1 VRKRRASRA
10 VVLKA
15 PWEIEEM
22 RAANRIV
29 AEVLDLLRRSLVPGI
44 STGELD
50 RIAEEGIIKRGG
62 RPAFKGYHGFPAALC
77 VSINS
82 EVVHGIPSL
91 ERILSEGDLVSLD
104 LGAVYHDF
112 FGDAAISATV
122 GTGPELAQ
130 VLIDVTREALERGID
145 CARPRGRLQ
154 DISWAVQRHVES
166 AGFSVVRQFV
176 GHGIGKSLHEPP
188 EVPNYGV
195 RGQGALLT
203 PGMVLAIE
211 PMVNI
216 GSSEVRVLE
225 DGWTAVTRDGSLSA
239 HFEHSVAITGDGPDV
254 LSRLN

>member
-1 VRKRRASRA
+1 VRKRRPSRT

-22 RAANRIV
+22 RSANRIV
-29 AEVLDLLRRSLVPGI
+29 AEVLEVLRRSLVPGI
-44 STGELD
+44 STGDLD
-50 RIAEEGIIKRGG
+50 RIAEDGIIKRGG
-62 RPAFKGYHGFPAALC
+62 RPAFKGYHDFPATLC

-82 EVVHGIPSL
+82 EVVHGIPSPR
-91 ERILSEGDLVSLD
+91 RILNEGDLVSLD
-104 LGAVYHDF
+104 LGAVYHGF

-122 GTGPELAQ
+122 GTGSEVAGL
-130 VLIDVTREALERGID
+130 LIDVTREALERGID
-145 CARPRGRLQ
+145 SARARGRLQ
-154 DISWAVQRHVES
+154 DISWAVQRHVEV

-176 GHGIGKSLHEPP
+176 GHGIGGSLHEPP

-195 RGQGALLT
+195 RGQGALLM

-211 PMVNI
+211 PMVNV

-225 DGWTAVTRDGSLSA
+225 DGWTAVTLDGSLSA

-254 LSRLN
+254 LSRLD